1 MVICGVNIY
10 GSGQPYVY
18 QIVALAQAPWWP
30 LSTCVHVREVI
41 CVHANNHY
49 RHTATYTTRSAAT
62 CVFSLGNFVIY
73 GHVCARVR
81 EVTCVHANNHY
92 RHTATYT
99 ARSAAT
105 CVISSGSLVI
115 YGHVCVHAFVI
126 ACVHTNQHHRHT
138 AIESS
143 TSLAPCALSWD
154 SLPSFLSLFIT
165 STLQLGRHQNK
176 VPQQI
181 LSSLLCQAVSKAGS
195 KAGRQ

>member
-49 RHTATYTTRSAAT
+49 RHTATYTT
-62 CVFSLGNFVIY
+62 
-73 GHVCARVR
+73 
-81 EVTCVHANNHY
+81 
-92 RHTATYT
+92 
-99 ARSAAT
+99 RSAAT